1 MSERIGEVKRDTKET
16 QVVVRLNLDG
26 VGRASISTPNGM
38 FNHLLEQLSRH
49 SLIDI
54 EISATGDISPGWHHM
69 VEDVGIV
76 LGQALR
82 QAIGEGKGIVRM
94 SHTVVP
100 LDETLV
106 TVALDLGG
114 RPYTVIKTE
123 FSDSLVGDL
132 PSDLIRHFLEVFGL
146 ESRINI
152 HAEILAGSNDHHKAE
167 ALFKSLARALRQA
180 LVIDPRVAD
189 DIPSTK
195 GTVSD

>member
-195 GTVSD
+195 GTISD

>member
-1 MSERIGEVKRDTKET
+1 MASHG
-16 QVVVRLNLDG
+16 G
-26 VGRASISTPNGM
+26 GRWNSFGAG
-38 FNHLLEQLSRH
+38 
-49 SLIDI
+49 
-54 EISATGDISPGWHHM
+54 
-69 VEDVGIV
+69 
-76 LGQALR
+76 LR

-106 TVALDLGG
+106 MVALDLGG

-195 GTVSD
+195 GTISD

>member
-1 MSERIGEVKRDTKET
+1 MSERIAEVKRDTKET
-16 QVVVRLNLDG
+16 QVEVRLNLDG
-26 VGRASISTPNGM
+26 VGKSSISTPNGM

-94 SHTVVP
+94 AHTVVP

-106 TVALDLGG
+106 MVALDLGG

-123 FSDSLVGDL
+123 FSDHLVGDL
-132 PSDLIRHFLEVFGL
+132 PSDLIRHFLEVLGL

-152 HAEILAGSNDHHKAE
+152 HAEILTGSNDHHKAE
-167 ALFKSLARALRQA
+167 ALFKSLARAMRQA
-180 LVIDPRVAD
+180 LVIDPRV
-189 DIPSTK
+189 
-195 GTVSD
+195 